1 MSPAIFKAFLL
12 AEGFPEPVLV
22 ERERNG
28 FLDLHSHSFE
38 VRALIT
44 HGQMEITIDGE
55 SQSYGVGEA
64 FYLTQNQVHSE
75 RYGSDGVRYLASRR
89 QPPPKQNQ
97 SEH

>member
-1 MSPAIFKAFLL
+1 MTPAIFKAFLL
-12 AEGFPEPVLV
+12 AEGFPEPIMV
-22 ERERNG
+22 ERERNS

-44 HGQMEITIDGE
+44 YGQIEITIDGD

-64 FYLTQNQVHSE
+64 FHLTQNQVHSE

-89 QPPPKQNQ
+89 QLPPN
-97 SEH
+97 

>member
-1 MSPAIFKAFLL
+1 MTPAIFKAFLL
-12 AEGFPEPVLV
+12 VEGFPEPVLV

-44 HGQMEITIDGE
+44 RGQMVITIDGD
-55 SQSYGVGEA
+55 SQSYGLGDT
-64 FYLTQNQVHSE
+64 FHLTQNQVHSE

-89 QPPPKQNQ
+89 QPPPN
-97 SEH
+97 

>member
-1 MSPAIFKAFLL
+1 MTPAIFKAFLL

-38 VRALIT
+38 VCALIT
-44 HGQMEITIDGE
+44 HGQMEITIDGD

-64 FYLTQNQVHSE
+64 FHLTQNQVHSE
-75 RYGSDGVRYLASRR
+75 RYGSDGVRYLASRK
-89 QPPPKQNQ
+89 QLPPN
-97 SEH
+97 

>member
-1 MSPAIFKAFLL
+1 MTPAIFKAFLL

-22 ERERNG
+22 ERERHG

-44 HGQMEITIDGE
+44 QGQMEITINGD

-64 FYLTQNQVHSE
+64 FHLTQDQIHSE

-89 QPPPKQNQ
+89 ESPPK
-97 SEH
+97 

>member
-1 MSPAIFKAFLL
+1 MTPAIFKAFLL

-44 HGQMEITIDGE
+44 HGQMEITIDGDR
-55 SQSYGVGEA
+55 QSYGVGEA
-64 FYLTQNQVHSE
+64 FHLTQNQVHSE

-89 QPPPKQNQ
+89 QLPPK
-97 SEH
+97 

>member
-1 MSPAIFKAFLL
+1 MTPAIFKAFLL
-12 AEGFPEPVLV
+12 VEGFPEPILV

-44 HGQMEITIDGE
+44 HGQIEITIDGD

-64 FYLTQNQVHSE
+64 FHLMQDQVHSE
-75 RYGSDGVRYLASRR
+75 RYGSDGVRYLASRK
-89 QPPPKQNQ
+89 QPYPK
-97 SEH
+97 

>member
-1 MSPAIFKAFLL
+1 MTQAIFKVFLL

-28 FLDLHSHSFE
+28 FLDLHSHTFE

-55 SQSYGVGEA
+55 GQSYGVGEA
-64 FYLTQNQVHSE
+64 FHLMQNQVHSE
-75 RYGSDGVRYLASRR
+75 RYGSDGVRYLANRS
-89 QPPPKQNQ
+89 QLPPN
-97 SEH
+97 

>member
-1 MSPAIFKAFLL
+1 MTPANFKAFLL

-28 FLDLHSHSFE
+28 FLDLHSHVFE

-44 HGQMEITIDGE
+44 HGQIEITIDGD
-55 SQSYGVGEA
+55 SQSYSVGEA
-64 FYLTQNQVHSE
+64 FHLTQDQIHSE

-89 QPPPKQNQ
+89 QPPSK
-97 SEH
+97 

>member
-1 MSPAIFKAFLL
+1 MTPAIFKAFLL

-44 HGQMEITIDGE
+44 YGQMEITIDGD
-55 SQSYGVGEA
+55 SQTYGVGEA
-64 FYLTQNQVHSE
+64 FHLTQDQIHTE

-89 QPPPKQNQ
+89 QQPPK
-97 SEH
+97 

>member
-1 MSPAIFKAFLL
+1 MTPSIFKAFLL

-44 HGQMEITIDGE
+44 HGQIEITIDGD

-64 FYLTQNQVHSE
+64 FHLMQDQVHSE
-75 RYGSDGVRYLASRR
+75 RYGSDGVRYLASRK
-89 QPPPKQNQ
+89 QPYPK
-97 SEH
+97 

>member
-44 HGQMEITIDGE
+44 HGQMEITIDGD

-64 FYLTQNQVHSE
+64 FHLTQNQVHSE
-75 RYGSDGVRYLASRR
+75 RYGSDGVQYLASRR
-89 QPPPKQNQ
+89 QLAPN
-97 SEH
+97 

>member
-1 MSPAIFKAFLL
+1 MSPSIFKAFLL
-12 AEGFPEPVLV
+12 VEGFPEPVMV

-44 HGQMEITIDGE
+44 HGQMEIAIDGD

-64 FYLTQNQVHSE
+64 FHLRQNQVHSE
-75 RYGSDGVRYLASRR
+75 RYGSEGVRYLASRR
-89 QPPPKQNQ
+89 QLPPN
-97 SEH
+97 

>member
-1 MSPAIFKAFLL
+1 MTPAIFKAFLL
-12 AEGFPEPVLV
+12 VEGFPEPILV

-44 HGQMEITIDGE
+44 HGQIEITIDGD

-64 FYLTQNQVHSE
+64 FHLMQDQVHSE

-89 QPPPKQNQ
+89 QPYPK
-97 SEH
+97 